1 MLLAGDLENDL
12 IQMPCMDAPIR
23 ARRF

>member
-1 MLLAGDLENDL
+1 VFHPGNLENHL
-12 IQMPCMDAPIR
+12 VQVPCMDAPIR